1 MRLTVAIFG
10 AALVVA
16 GPAGACDYH
25 GGGSVFGRYSGYEG
39 GNHEEILAMQARAEA
54 ERTQAMDTARRSFLA
69 RFDIEAEPVAPPSA
83 VAADKAELKRISN
96 VDRRAPADA
105 QDR

>member
-1 MRLTVAIFG
+1 MRLMIGILG
-10 AALVVA
+10 AALLVA

-25 GGGSVFGRYSGYEG
+25 EGGGFFGRYSGYEG
-39 GNHEEILAMQARAEA
+39 GNYEEMLAMRARAEA
-54 ERTQAMDTARRSFLA
+54 EREQAMDTARRSFLA
-69 RFDIEAEPVAPPSA
+69 RFDIEAEPAASPSA
-83 VAADKAELKRISN
+83 AAADKAELKRISN